1 MEIMAFQETYP
12 PFLLL
17 GHAQKT
23 AKCRIDAGAAAS
35 KRHVEICKTFFAMP
49 CRWRS
54 APEHQSRLRR
64 KTIFDGA
71 RRGLAVGLV
80 NKFPVRLQ
88 RPAVV
93 LRTFRLAGH
102 QTPTKGH
109 ET

>member
-1 MEIMAFQETYP
+1 MRHIPLFCFWAT
-12 PFLLL
+12 
-17 GHAQKT
+17 H
-23 AKCRIDAGAAAS
+23 
-35 KRHVEICKTFFAMP
+35 KRPQSAELMRAWRHQRGMWKYARLFFAMP

-64 KTIFDGA
+64 KTVFDGA

-102 QTPTKGH
+102 
-109 ET
+109 

>member
-1 MEIMAFQETYP
+1 MSIVGCRLPAVKSIAFIWSIALRVSDCATD
-12 PFLLL
+12 LLS
-17 GHAQKT
+17 
-23 AKCRIDAGAAAS
+23 DA
-35 KRHVEICKTFFAMP
+35 RFFFAMP

-64 KTIFDGA
+64 KTVFDGA

-102 QTPTKGH
+102 
-109 ET
+109 